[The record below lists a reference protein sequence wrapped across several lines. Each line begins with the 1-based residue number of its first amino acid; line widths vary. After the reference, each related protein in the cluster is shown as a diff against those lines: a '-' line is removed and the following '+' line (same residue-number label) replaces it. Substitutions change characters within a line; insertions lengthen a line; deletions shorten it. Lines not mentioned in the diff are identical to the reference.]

1 MIKPMIRLTALLFCL
16 SPLAYG
22 ATMKNPDIKLN
33 PNPRMR
39 YEVTAVVKDAP
50 GPFDLIEG
58 AVQYKVTD
66 RKCVPLTPITGAA
79 EFPEKR
85 VPIELH
91 RVDDHTYKGDLYVD
105 LLQDEDYF
113 GKGVC
118 HWDLIG
124 ADVSFKVNKL
134 YFSPSLFH
142 DELVAGQPVIRFFS
156 DRSYQLSTVQRV
168 DIGNEHRE
176 DFKEDAPHTF
186 SIELKARE
194 MTP

>member
-1 MIKPMIRLTALLFCL
+1 MVKPLLAITALLSSL
-16 SPLAYG
+16 TPIAYG
-22 ATMKNPDIKLN
+22 ATMTNPDIKLN

-39 YEVTAVVKDAP
+39 YEVTAVIKDAP
-50 GPFDLIEG
+50 GPFDRIEG

-91 RVDDHTYKGDLYVD
+91 RIDDHTYRGDVYVD

-113 GKGVC
+113 GMGVC
-118 HWDLIG
+118 HWSLIG

-142 DELVAGQPVIRFFS
+142 DDFVAQRTVIRFFS
-156 DRSYQLSTVQRV
+156 QRSYELSGTQRV
-168 DIGNEHRE
+168 DTGNAHRE
-176 DFKEDAPHTF
+176 DFKEDANRTF
-186 SIELKARE
+186 SIELTARDK
-194 MTP
+194 TP